1 MGDYSTSRIDDL
13 PQLWDGFG
21 KLVRKGLGIEA
32 FGANI
37 MDVPADYT
45 TGPHDESGSGQEELY
60 VALRGAGWVLLGPDD
75 DREEALTLD
84 PETMVRVGPG
94 ERRRLRAGAEGCR
107 VLIVG
112 GTPGQAYTPPEW
124 SS

>member
-37 MDVPADYT
+37 MDLPADYT
-45 TGPHDESGSGQEELY
+45 TRSHDESGSGQEELY
-60 VALRGAGWVLLGPDD
+60 IALRGAGWVLIGPEGEPLLSAEWRRDD
-75 DREEALTLD
+75 LPVGATLLVPLPD
-84 PETMVRVGPG
+84 PPG
-94 ERRRLRAGAEGCR
+94 APVA
-107 VLIVG
+107 
-112 GTPGQAYTPPEW
+112 
-124 SS
+124 